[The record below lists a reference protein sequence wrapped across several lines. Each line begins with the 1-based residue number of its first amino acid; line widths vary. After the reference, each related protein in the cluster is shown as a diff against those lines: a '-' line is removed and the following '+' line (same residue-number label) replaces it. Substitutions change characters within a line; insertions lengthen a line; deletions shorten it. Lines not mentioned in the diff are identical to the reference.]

1 VAVAL
6 EALRRYVVAHQRY
19 ASRFRRA
26 GGDAVAAEIA
36 RLQAVQLDS
45 IATVDRAHRLTL
57 TSRVGAYDE
66 RDVSRLLGEGRV
78 FEYWAHE
85 ACLLSIE
92 DYPLMKRRMEHLR
105 DVHWW
110 GRERTE
116 DLRPV
121 EEHVLGRI
129 REEGGL
135 PARAFEGRG
144 DPGSM
149 WSWKPAKRALEHLFA
164 AGEVAISGRQGFQ
177 RVYDLPERVIPPAA
191 LGAPAPS
198 EDEFRRAYALR
209 AVEGRG
215 ALTESGIAE
224 HCRFDGGAKAMQP
237 YVDRLVADGLAR
249 RVEISDGGPQVV
261 VPAGAEID
269 GAPSGA
275 VLLCPFDNLMWDRPF
290 LTRMFGFV
298 HVIEVYKRE
307 PERVYGYYVLPLLV
321 GDRIVGRADL
331 KADRSEGVLRIRK
344 FTPEPRVRRRL
355 DDPLA
360 RAAARLARAIGL
372 ERVVRER

>member
-1 VAVAL
+1 MAVTI
-6 EALRRYVVAHQRY
+6 EALRRYVVAHQRF

-26 GGDAVAAEIA
+26 GADDVAAEVA

-57 TSRVGAYDE
+57 TSRIGAYE
-66 RDVSRLLGEGRV
+66 EGEVSRLLAEGRV

-105 DVHWW
+105 NVHWW
-110 GRERTE
+110 GRERTK

-191 LGAPAPS
+191 LAAPTPT
-198 EDEFRRAYALR
+198 EDEFRRGYVLR

-224 HCRFDGGAKAMQP
+224 HCRFDGGAKAMRP
-237 YVDRLVADGLAR
+237 YVDGLVADGLVR
-249 RVEISDGGPQVV
+249 RLEVADDGAPVV
-261 VPAGAEID
+261 VPAGAELD
-269 GAPSGA
+269 GAPAGA
-275 VLLCPFDNLMWDRPF
+275 VLLCPFDNLMWDRTF
-290 LTRMFGFV
+290 LTRLFGFV

-307 PERVYGYYVLPLLV
+307 PERMYGYYVLPLLL
-321 GDRIVGRADL
+321 GDRLVGRADL
-331 KADRSEGVLRIRK
+331 KADRAERVLRIRK
-344 FTPEPRVRRRL
+344 FTPEPGVRRRL
-355 DDPLA
+355 EDPLE
-360 RAAARLARAIGL
+360 RAARRLARAIGL
-372 ERVVRER
+372 EQVVREG